1 MGMPEEKKAK
11 DVDLDF
17 FDIDVD
23 LDNPFAAEAGKETKP
38 ASAPAKDPGLEMP
51 VLDDEPVY
59 DEPAYE
65 EPNGHVAH
73 KRSSKDFNPDMDA
86 LLMTAQSPMI
96 LEGMKHYTQGNF
108 SSQTMPVYLEALKGI
123 ALYIKILDRNPNNFN
138 KLQKLIDADMDCK
151 EVETIAFNLFKMIHG
166 RQPENDQEK
175 LVSFERFEQ
184 LFREAVNKASI
195 SNSMK
200 LLKKYLLMS
209 GSLDEV
215 KVRDLFKRGNVD
227 LKADVNNL
235 AQHLQLGLDLMKKG
249 RHEIAKGLKGRDLN
263 IYVIKASYL
272 MYYYYS
278 LSGNETL
285 ADHYARLHNNY
296 KKYFIIRE

>member
-1 MGMPEEKKAK
+1 MPEEKKAN
-11 DVDLDF
+11 DMDLDF

-23 LDNPFAAEAGKETKP
+23 LDNPFAGDIKKDSKSPVIPEKEPEITLP
-38 ASAPAKDPGLEMP
+38 SLDEVPGF
-51 VLDDEPVY
+51 
-59 DEPAYE
+59 E
-65 EPNGHVAH
+65 EVEHTPQR
-73 KRSSKDFNPDMDA
+73 RSSKDFNPDMDA

-96 LEGMKHYTQGNF
+96 LEGMKYYTQGNF

-123 ALYIKILDRNPNNFN
+123 ALYIKILDRNPANFN
-138 KLQKLIDADMDCK
+138 KLQKLIDADSDCK

-166 RQPENDQEK
+166 RHPENDQEK

-184 LFREAVNKASI
+184 LFKEAASKASI

-209 GSLDEV
+209 GSIDEL
-215 KVRDLFKRGNVD
+215 KVRDLFKRGNTD
-227 LKADVNNL
+227 LKADINNL

-272 MYYYYS
+272 LYLFYS
-278 LSGNETL
+278 LAGNENL